1 MTTLSDK
8 PRTFLMSTR
17 NIPSEPCPL
26 PSLGS
31 DEESFVVLGNSLSP
45 DTEITPSEELF
56 EPIGSNVIEEAKQL
70 IDNEL
75 SAMEKLSLSQK
86 TLLED
91 SVKENVTTD
100 GISSDETVKEQDA
113 SFSPKIKSL
122 DESSITLPEM
132 PHVER
137 ELQETSNMISIATL
151 SNDLSS
157 EEVQSQISLIIEEN
171 IHLKDVLIQN
181 NMSMKSQIERIVAWQ
196 EDVQKVHQAH
206 KDKLI
211 EAKEFI
217 ERLKKDNI
225 SKSHE
230 LEKMKEIIK
239 SKENETATL
248 KIDLQ
253 NKEFICHEKLAQ
265 STDNNIK
272 EFELDIANKKVM
284 ELEIALKELTLK
296 NANLKEKNSNL
307 TKENLNLIGDK
318 SKLVN
323 SIEQNKI
330 CKTQLEDLE
339 AAQKKIEELKIA
351 VSTIQTV
358 AAKKEAFQTD
368 LINDLQSRL
377 PQAEELVIARTQLA
391 EIQIKLTQTEHSRA
405 AAYAQVAAMT
415 RQIVQLKEQIK
426 DMDMQLVELNKCNE
440 ELLAQ
445 SASKDEM
452 FALQTQLEVYKA
464 DFEAEKNAKEITRGE
479 KDKLVEDLQNLQRR
493 NQQLQEEIEL
503 VRNNRD
509 YVVYPSTR
517 REQPSRS
524 TASAPQESSP
534 PFRRYACPICSLQFR
549 SLRLLEDH
557 VDMCIG
563 HRT

>member
-524 TASAPQESSP
+524 TASAPQESDLKCPKCSFG
-534 PFRRYACPICSLQFR
+534 FRTMQA
-549 SLRLLEDH
+549 LENH
-557 VDMCIG
+557 VYRCIELDDQLP
-563 HRT
+563 